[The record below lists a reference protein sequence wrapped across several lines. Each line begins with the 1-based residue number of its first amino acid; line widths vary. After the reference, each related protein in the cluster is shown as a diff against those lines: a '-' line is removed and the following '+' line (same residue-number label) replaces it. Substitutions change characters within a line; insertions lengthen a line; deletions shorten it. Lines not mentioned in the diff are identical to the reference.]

1 MKPTLNTLPPFDSET
16 GDLNVIIETPRGS
29 RNKFA
34 YDEETGLVRL
44 KKLLPLGMTFP
55 FDFGFVPSTRGG
67 DGDPLDVL
75 VLSDEAL
82 FPGCLVKA
90 RLLGS
95 LKATQREKGKAER
108 NDRLIATP
116 VLEFGTSRVRSIGEL
131 ERKVLEQIECFFV
144 FSHKLEGKEFKILAR
159 TGVKAARTLVEKSS
173 RAVSKSTTETP
184 TREKT
189 K

>member
-16 GDLNVIIETPRGS
+16 GDLNVIIETPKGS

-34 YDEETGLVRL
+34 CDEETGLVRL

-75 VLSDEAL
+75 ILSEEAL

-90 RLLGS
+90 RLFGA
-95 LKATQREKGKAER
+95 LKATQRE
-108 NDRLIATP
+108 
-116 VLEFGTSRVRSIGEL
+116 
-131 ERKVLEQIECFFV
+131 
-144 FSHKLEGKEFKILAR
+144 EGK
-159 TGVKAARTLVEKSS
+159 TN
-173 RAVSKSTTETP
+173 
-184 TREKT
+184 
-189 K
+189 